1 MTVKSATF
9 KHALVLCCLM
19 LLLGCATREARLA
32 TQPPGGQIGT
42 DQLIEAFITY
52 VHKAEG
58 GVLDNEKRREMR
70 SELQLAKDDPLLSP
84 YVFTGKRMNRRAIM
98 DTIAQAKAKWLALD
112 IHLSKVARYA
122 FDPSNLKT
130 LSDAE
135 LVIAMRLV
143 NQVTSNMK

>member
-1 MTVKSATF
+1 MKSATF

-19 LLLGCATREARLA
+19 LLVGCAARDAGLE
-32 TQPPGGQIGT
+32 TQPPSGQIGT

-70 SELQLAKDDPLLSP
+70 SELQQAKDDPLLAP
-84 YVFTGKRMNRRAIM
+84 YVFEGKRFDRKAIV
-98 DTIAQAKAKWLALD
+98 DKIAQAKAKWLASD
-112 IHLSKVARYA
+112 ISLSMTARYA
-122 FDPSNLKT
+122 FDTSNLKT

-135 LVIAMRLV
+135 LVMAMRLV
-143 NQVTSNMK
+143 SQVTRNMK